1 YARGRLVQKQI
12 LVPPPL
18 NVKADIFTV
27 NCYNRAHFPINKD
40 INMRWDVK
48 GWLALHLLAL
58 LLFFSWF
65 FGFWQSLD
73 EGIFW
78 WFNDKLVSIPGFAHF
93 VAVVNQR

>member
-1 YARGRLVQKQI
+1 
-12 LVPPPL
+12 
-18 NVKADIFTV
+18 
-27 NCYNRAHFPINKD
+27 
-40 INMRWDVK
+40 MRWDVK